1 MIELLKSLNMD
12 ESIVSAL
19 EKQNI
24 TVPTDVQRKVI
35 PEVLKNKDLIVR
47 SQTGTGK
54 TLAYLI
60 PIFEKLKEN
69 NDLHTIILVPTHELA
84 AQVHKQIEF
93 LAQNSDIKARS
104 ALIIGNVNI
113 DRQITKLKEKPQIIV
128 GSAGRILELIKK
140 RKITAHTVKSIIIDE
155 ADRLMLE
162 NTCEDV
168 KAIIKTTLKERQLMM
183 FSATISAQTIKSAEE
198 IMKEPL
204 YIEVEEVIAVPETI
218 EHIYFVAEERDKID
232 TLRKLLRTINPERA
246 IIFAG
251 KSDEIEII
259 LSKLLYHKFNVHAI
273 HGANIKLDRKK
284 ALDDFKSGKVPLL
297 LASDIAARGLDI
309 SGVTHVFNLNVP
321 EDPKAYVHRV
331 GRTGRAGNSGMAV
344 SIVSPKE
351 LSTIKSYRNALKINM
366 AEKKLYEGKIIEPRK
381 KASFKRVSKK

>member
-12 ESIVSAL
+12 ESIAKAL

-183 FSATISAQTIKSAEE
+183 FSATISAQTVKKAEE

-204 YIEVEEVIAVPETI
+204 YVEVEEVIAVPETI

-246 IIFAG
+246 IVFAG

-259 LSKLLYHKFNVHAI
+259 LSKLLYHKFSVHAI

-284 ALDDFKSGKVPLL
+284 ALDDFKSGKVPIL

-351 LSTIKSYRNALKINM
+351 LSTIKSYKNALKINM
-366 AEKKLYEGKIIEPRK
+366 AEKKLYEGKIVEPK
-381 KASFKRVSKK
+381 KRASFKRVSKK

>member
-1 MIELLKSLNMD
+1 MD
-12 ESIVSAL
+12 QSIVTAL
-19 EKQNI
+19 KKQSI
-24 TVPTDVQRKVI
+24 TIPTNVQRRVI

-60 PIFEKLKEN
+60 PIFEMLKKS

-93 LAQNSDIKARS
+93 LSQNSDIKVRS

-113 DRQITKLKEKPQIIV
+113 ERQISKLKEKPQIIV

-162 NTCEDV
+162 NTVEDV
-168 KAIIKTTLKERQLMM
+168 KAIIKTTLRERQIMM
-183 FSATISAQTIKSAEE
+183 FSATISSLTVKKAEE
-198 IMKEPL
+198 IMKEPE
-204 YIEVEEVIAVPETI
+204 YIEVEEVIAVPDTI
-218 EHIYFVAEERDKID
+218 EHIYFVAEERDKVEV
-232 TLRKLLRTINPERA
+232 LRKLLRIINPERA
-246 IIFAG
+246 IVFAG

-259 LSKLLYHKFNVHAI
+259 LSKLLYHKFNVYAI

-284 ALDDFKSGKVPLL
+284 ALDDFKSGKVQIL

-309 SGVTHVFNLNVP
+309 RGITHVFNLNAP

-331 GRTGRAGNSGMAV
+331 GRTGRAGNSGVAV

-351 LSTIKSYRNALKINM
+351 LLTIKSYKNTLKINM
-366 AEKKLYEGKIIEPRK
+366 TEKALYEGKIVEPRK
-381 KASFKRVSKK
+381 RKTLKTAPKKTIQRKS

>member
-1 MIELLKSLNMD
+1 VIELLKSLNM
-12 ESIVSAL
+12 EETILTAL
-19 EKQNI
+19 KKQNI

-60 PIFEKLKEN
+60 PIFEKLKES
-69 NDLHTIILVPTHELA
+69 NDLHTIVLVPTHELA

-93 LAQNSDIKARS
+93 LSQNSAIKARS

-128 GSAGRILELIKK
+128 GSTGRILELIKK

-162 NTCEDV
+162 STYEDV
-168 KAIIKTTLKERQLMM
+168 KAVIKTTLRERQIMM
-183 FSATISAQTIKSAEE
+183 FSATISPQTLIKAKE
-198 IMKEPL
+198 IMKDPL
-204 YIEVEEVIAVPETI
+204 YIEVKESTAVPEAI
-218 EHIYFVAEERDKID
+218 EHIYFVAEERKKFDV
-232 TLRKLLRTINPERA
+232 LRKLLRTINPERA
-246 IIFAG
+246 IVFAG
-251 KSDEIEII
+251 KSDDVEII
-259 LSKLLYHKFNVHAI
+259 LSKLIHHKFNVHAI

-284 ALDDFKSGKVPLL
+284 ALDDFKSGKVQIL

-309 SGVTHVFNLNVP
+309 SGITHVFSLNAP

-331 GRTGRAGNSGMAV
+331 GRTGRAGNKGMAV

-351 LSTIKSYRNALKINM
+351 LSTIKIYRNALKINIS
-366 AEKKLYEGKIIEPRK
+366 EKALYEGKIVEPGKRK
-381 KASFKRVSKK
+381 HFKNMTKK

>member
-1 MIELLKSLNMD
+1 M
-12 ESIVSAL
+12 
-19 EKQNI
+19 
-24 TVPTDVQRKVI
+24 
-35 PEVLKNKDLIVR
+35 
-47 SQTGTGK
+47 
-54 TLAYLI
+54 
-60 PIFEKLKEN
+60 
-69 NDLHTIILVPTHELA
+69 
-84 AQVHKQIEF
+84 
-93 LAQNSDIKARS
+93 
-104 ALIIGNVNI
+104 NI

-128 GSAGRILELIKK
+128 GSAGRILELIRKK
-140 RKITAHTVKSIIIDE
+140 KITAHTVKSIIIDE

-168 KAIIKTTLKERQLMM
+168 KAIIKTTLKERQILM
-183 FSATISAQTIKSAEE
+183 FSATISVQTVKKAEE
-198 IMKEPL
+198 IMKEPI
-204 YIEVEEVIAVPETI
+204 YIEIEEVIAVPETI

-259 LSKLLYHKFNVHAI
+259 LSKLLYHKFSVHAI

-284 ALDDFKSGKVPLL
+284 ALDDFKSGKVPIL

-309 SGVTHVFNLNVP
+309 SGITHVFNLNVP

-351 LSTIKSYRNALKINM
+351 VATIKIYRNTLKINIS
-366 AEKKLYEGKIIEPRK
+366 EKTLYEGKIVEPGKRR
-381 KASFKRVSKK
+381 SFKRVSKK